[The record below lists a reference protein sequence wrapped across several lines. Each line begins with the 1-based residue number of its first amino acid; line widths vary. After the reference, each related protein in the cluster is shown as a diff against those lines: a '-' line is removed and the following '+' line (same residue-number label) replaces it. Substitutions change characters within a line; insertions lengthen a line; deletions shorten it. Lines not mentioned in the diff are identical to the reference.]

1 MDFHDPV
8 RRDLRGSFLI
18 VSGCPVG
25 VDSVLEDGHI
35 PVSDEVQVKGKVAR
49 IPIRQRSDV
58 QMSPLRRATATYSPI
73 SPQIGTVSSQ
83 TVGKPAMNSVH
94 SGSAI

>member
-49 IPIRQRSDV
+49 IPIRQRPDV
-58 QMSPLRRATATYSPI
+58 PD
-73 SPQIGTVSSQ
+73 VSAAAGHGDIF
-83 TVGKPAMNSVH
+83 TDL
-94 SGSAI
+94 SANRNCLIPDGRDSAS